1 MYNLPQPGPDEIIAG
16 LASLARMARAAGV
29 VPIGTTLPPTRGTQL
44 SGFHSEAGE
53 AVRSA
58 VNDWARATA
67 EFDNVLD
74 IDRAL
79 RDPRR
84 PSFCR
89 SDLDSGDHLHP
100 NDKGAAAIAE
110 AIDPDAFR
118 R

>member
-1 MYNLPQPGPDEIIAG
+1 
-16 LASLARMARAAGV
+16 MAKAAGV
-29 VPIGTTLPPTRGTQL
+29 VPIGTTLPPTEGAQL
-44 SGFHSEAGE
+44 QGFYSEAGE

-67 EFDNVLD
+67 EFHAILD
-74 IDRAL
+74 IDKAV

-84 PSFCR
+84 PSLYR

-100 NDKGAAAIAE
+100 NDKGASAMAE

-118 R
+118 RVGVPLRNTPSEMARHREALNG